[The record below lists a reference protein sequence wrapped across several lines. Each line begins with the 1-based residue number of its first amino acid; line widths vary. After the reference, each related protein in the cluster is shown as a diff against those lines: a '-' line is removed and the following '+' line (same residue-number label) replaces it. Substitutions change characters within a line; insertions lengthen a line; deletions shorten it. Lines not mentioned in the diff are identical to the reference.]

1 MQMGAY
7 FRRLGQDDRGV
18 TIVEFA
24 FVAPILIMILV
35 AGLDFAHRSYVHSV
49 MQGALNDAA
58 RRASVEDP
66 SVGGTGTIEERVA
79 ALVTEQVDTIAPS
92 ATLLVTQS
100 NYFDFSGIG
109 NPEKI
114 VKDVD
119 ADGAYDEDD
128 GDCFSDL
135 NENGEFDLDTG
146 REGRG
151 GANDVVFYEA
161 TLTMDAI
168 LPLKAFIGGSSTYV
182 LKANTAIRN
191 QPWETQ
197 STPPTVCGT
206 PAS

>member
-1 MQMGAY
+1 MSLPTFLKRFAG
-7 FRRLGQDDRGV
+7 DESGV

-24 FVAPILIMILV
+24 FVAPPLV
-35 AGLDFAHRSYVHSV
+35 LMLVGGLDFAHRSYVHSV

-58 RRASVEDP
+58 RRASVENP

-79 ALVTEQVDTIAPS
+79 ALVTAQTEPVAPS
-92 ATLLVTQS
+92 ATLVVTQS

-114 VKDVD
+114 VKDID
-119 ADGAYDEDD
+119 EDGTYDEDD

-135 NENGEFDLDTG
+135 NDNGDFDLDTG

-161 TLTMDAI
+161 TMTMDAL
-168 LPLKAFIGGSSTYV
+168 LPLYAMLGGSNVYT
-182 LKANTAIRN
+182 LKAETAIRN
-191 QPWETQ
+191 QPWEPQ
-197 STPPTVCGT
+197 ATPPVVCGT
-206 PAS
+206 PT

>member
-1 MQMGAY
+1 MHLPAFLKRFAG
-7 FRRLGQDDRGV
+7 DESGV

-24 FVAPILIMILV
+24 FVAPPLV
-35 AGLDFAHRSYVHSV
+35 LMLVGGLDFAHRSYVHSI

-79 ALVTEQVDTIAPS
+79 ALVTAQTKPVAPS
-92 ATLLVTQS
+92 ATLVVTQS

-114 VKDVD
+114 VKDID
-119 ADGAYDEDD
+119 EDGTYDEED

-135 NENGEFDLDTG
+135 NGNGEFDLDTG

-161 TLTMDAI
+161 TMTMNAL
-168 LPLKAFIGGSSTYV
+168 LPLRSFLGGSDVYT
-182 LKANTAIRN
+182 LKAETAIRN
-191 QPWETQ
+191 QPWATQ
-197 STPPTVCGT
+197 ATPPVVCGT
-206 PAS
+206 PT

>member
-1 MQMGAY
+1 M
-7 FRRLGQDDRGV
+7 

-24 FVAPILIMILV
+24 FVAPPLILILV
-35 AGLDFAHRSYVHSV
+35 GGLDFAHRSYVHSV

-79 ALVTEQVDTIAPS
+79 AMITEQVDTIAPS
-92 ATLLVTQS
+92 AILKVEQS

-119 ADGAYDEDD
+119 KDGTFDEDD

-161 TLTMDAI
+161 TLTMNAI
-168 LPLKAFIGGSSTYV
+168 LPLKAFIGGDSTYT
-182 LKANTAIRN
+182 LKADTAIRN

-197 STPPTVCGT
+197 ATPPTVCGT
-206 PAS
+206 PT